1 VSGGEPKSEQEG
13 KKMEKNGKPADPS
26 RRKFFGVLGGAST
39 AALAAPLAVGEAE
52 AKESQN
58 DQRKARYRETDHVK
72 TFYRTNRY

>member
-1 VSGGEPKSEQEG
+1 
-13 KKMEKNGKPADPS
+13 MEKNEKPADPS

-39 AALAAPLAVGEAE
+39 AALAAPLAVDEAE
-52 AKESQN
+52 AKESRT